1 MKATDMIVVLIILL
15 ILLSGIFKKVSVTDE
30 FVTGAKDG
38 LKMSV
43 SLLPTL
49 ILLMTAVGMF
59 TASGTAELIS
69 SGLSG
74 VFRAIGFDP
83 ECLTLALIRPVS
95 GSGALAALEDLLTR
109 VSPDS
114 LTGMTAC
121 VLMASTETTFYT
133 ISVYYSALKKKPGSR
148 IFIAAAA
155 ADITGFIL
163 SSLVIRLMFSR

>member
-1 MKATDMIVVLIILL
+1 MHLTDMTVVLMILL
-15 ILLSGIFKKVSVTDE
+15 ILLSGISKKVSITDE
-30 FVTGAKDG
+30 FITGANEG
-38 LKMSV
+38 LKTAV

-69 SGLSG
+69 SRFSGLLQ
-74 VFRAIGFDP
+74 AIGFDP
-83 ECLTLALIRPVS
+83 ECITLALIRPVS

-114 LTGMTAC
+114 LTGITAC

-163 SSLVIRLMFSR
+163 SSLIVRLMFSR

>member
-1 MKATDMIVVLIILL
+1 MRATDIAVPLIILV
-15 ILLSGIFKKVSVTDE
+15 ILLLGIIKRVSVTEE
-30 FVTGAKDG
+30 FIDGAKEG
-38 LKMSV
+38 LKTALSI
-43 SLLPTL
+43 LPTL
-49 ILLMTAVGMF
+49 VLLMTAVGMF

-69 SGLSG
+69 SRLSA
-74 VFRAIGFDP
+74 VLQVLGFDP

-95 GSGALAALEDLLTR
+95 GSGAIAALEELLTK

-148 IFIAAAA
+148 VFIAAAA

-163 SSLVIRLMFSR
+163 SSLVVKLWFSR